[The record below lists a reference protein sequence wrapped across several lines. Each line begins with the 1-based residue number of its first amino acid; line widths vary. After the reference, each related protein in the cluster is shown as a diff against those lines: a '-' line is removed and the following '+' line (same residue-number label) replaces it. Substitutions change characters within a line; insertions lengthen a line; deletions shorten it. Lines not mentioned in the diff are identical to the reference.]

1 VGEPKTPSRHYPHAK
16 EGTDILTIPSFY
28 PQSYPHSHIFLSTDS
43 VSYVD
48 KYVDGTIFINNMS
61 EDQPIYD
68 RQDESSK
75 LTDHNIRLIVRKY
88 FTPQVDESSNGI
100 VLKFVPN
107 RGNSLPEALVW
118 FHKGKKGFTNKP
130 ISQNTWVMVDCDLKP
145 LHEILH
151 KYFHLS
157 EGDYNITRST
167 LSTMAYELINDHFK
181 PMSKIQ

>member
-1 VGEPKTPSRHYPHAK
+1 MDK
-16 EGTDILTIPSFY
+16 
-28 PQSYPHSHIFLSTDS
+28 S
-43 VSYVD
+43 VD
-48 KYVDGTIFINNMS
+48 NIIFINNMS

-68 RQDESSK
+68 RQDEPYN

-88 FTPQVDESSNGI
+88 FTPQVDENSNGI
-100 VLKFVPN
+100 ILKFVPN

-130 ISQNTWVMVDCDLKP
+130 LSQNIWVMVDCDLKP

-157 EGDYNITRST
+157 EGDYHITRST
-167 LSTMAYELINDHFK
+167 LSSMAYEYINEWAK
-181 PMSKIQ
+181 QS